1 MQEHILMEWGS
12 GKSPA
17 PPFLQIPV
25 RSSSEYLLKWRT
37 WSYSLYLQVSFI
49 VSLTVGASEQAVLT
63 TTLKAMFNFCKKIKI
78 KKSVHLQFFGIE
90 SCSTLHL
97 RSVLYIQGTG
107 SINSFAQQR
116 MYASG
121 FVSPNS
127 SQRTEIWWTELD
139 VDGTRLMQELQQRV
153 SIWKLTNKRKK
164 FVQPYHFHFS
174 FSAFKPR
181 KGENGSIA
189 NTH

>member
-78 KKSVHLQFFGIE
+78 KKVCIYNFLALNPAVHCTYDQCFIYKAQAPSILSPSNACMLLGLFLQ
-90 SCSTLHL
+90 T
-97 RSVLYIQGTG
+97 V
-107 SINSFAQQR
+107 
-116 MYASG
+116 
-121 FVSPNS
+121 
-127 SQRTEIWWTELD
+127 QRTEIWWTELY
-139 VDGTRLMQELQQRV
+139 VNGTRLMQELQQRV